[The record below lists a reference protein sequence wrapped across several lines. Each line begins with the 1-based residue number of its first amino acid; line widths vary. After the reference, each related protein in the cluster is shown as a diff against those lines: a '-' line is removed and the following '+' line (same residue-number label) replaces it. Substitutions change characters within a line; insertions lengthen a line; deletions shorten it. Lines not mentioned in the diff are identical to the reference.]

1 MTPKARTFWPLLFV
15 LVLADCTTKDLAVQM
30 LSPGLISHEFFDSFV
45 RFTLV
50 YNPDTA
56 FGFDLQPLFGAW
68 ERVVLIAMMTSILI
82 IMMRIYWKS
91 APRARLVAA
100 ALGLVCGGAIGNI
113 FDRIRYPQGVVDFI
127 DLGFGTH
134 RLFIC
139 NVADVGVSIGAVLLA
154 LVLLRNEPNNEPNTT
169 LPQSPA

>member
-1 MTPKARTFWPLLFV
+1 MSPKARTFWPLLFV
-15 LVLADCTTKDLAVQM
+15 LVLADCTSKDLAVQM
-30 LSPGLISHEFFDSFV
+30 LSPGLVSHEFLDSLV

-56 FGFDLQPLFGAW
+56 FGFDLQPIFGNW
-68 ERVVLIAMMTSILI
+68 ERAVLIAMMLTILVV
-82 IMMRIYWKS
+82 MMRIYWKS
-91 APRARLVAA
+91 APRARLAAA
-100 ALGLVCGGAIGNI
+100 ALALTCGGAIGNI

-154 LVLLRNEPNNEPNTT
+154 LVLLRDEPNNTI
-169 LPQSPA
+169 PQSPA